1 MTATGTS
8 TSGEEPVDPGRRKRV
23 SAILQDVF
31 NIRTRRT
38 GIEGE
43 NAHASSS
50 AVSNGANGAGGSS
63 SGVER
68 RDHEDRATD
77 GESDDRSLEQ
87 APGTRDP
94 SPGPTR

>member
-1 MTATGTS
+1 M
-8 TSGEEPVDPGRRKRV
+8 DPGRRKRV

-38 GIEGE
+38 GTEGE
-43 NAHASSS
+43 NAHARASVVSS
-50 AVSNGANGAGGSS
+50 GANGAGGSS

-68 RDHEDRATD
+68 RDHEDGAAD
-77 GESDDRSLEQ
+77 GESDDHSREQ
-87 APGTRDP
+87 TPRMRDP

>member
-1 MTATGTS
+1 MAATGTS

-31 NIRTRRT
+31 NIRTKRT

-43 NAHASSS
+43 NAHARSSVVPS
-50 AVSNGANGAGGSS
+50 GANGAGGSS

-68 RDHEDRATD
+68 RGHEDRAAD
-77 GESDDRSLEQ
+77 DESDDRSEEQ
-87 APGTRDP
+87 APRTRDP

>member
-1 MTATGTS
+1 M
-8 TSGEEPVDPGRRKRV
+8 DPGRRKRV

-38 GIEGE
+38 GMEGE
-43 NAHASSS
+43 NAHARSSV
-50 AVSNGANGAGGSS
+50 VSSGANGAGGSS

-68 RDHEDRATD
+68 RDHEDRAAD
-77 GESDDRSLEQ
+77 GDDHSREQ